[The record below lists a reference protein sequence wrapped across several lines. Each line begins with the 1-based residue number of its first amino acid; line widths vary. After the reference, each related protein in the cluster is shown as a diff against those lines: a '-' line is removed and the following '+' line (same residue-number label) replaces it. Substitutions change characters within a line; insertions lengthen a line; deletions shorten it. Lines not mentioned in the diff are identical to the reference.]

1 MSLLGSNNTLIYAES
16 LSKIFKIKKKGL
28 SSIGHF
34 LNLLFPSYCKSY
46 TNNFYALKEVSFSLK
61 KGDSMGII
69 GLNGAGK
76 STLLQILSGV
86 LKPTSGIFNVEG
98 KVASLLELGAGFNP
112 EFTGKENIYLYASIF
127 GLSSKVV
134 DEKLDSIIKFS
145 EIEEFIE
152 LPVKTYSTGMFVRL
166 AFSVIAHL
174 DADILLIDEA
184 FAVGDSA
191 FTQKCLRFIHAFKKT
206 GVLILVSHDHSTIQ
220 NLCEK
225 CIWLDKGSVKLFGS
239 SRDVIDAYVAEILC
253 GTKKEAFKL
262 SKSFCL
268 GRNHF
273 GNGGAEIKSVQ
284 LRNKSKHSQITFL
297 NGSEE
302 ISLEIDVL
310 MTNVCKLPVF
320 GFIIRDTR
328 GLELFSSNTSS
339 YTDLKLLNGDFIR
352 ANFIFNLPILK
363 RGSYSVSVAV
373 CEKKGS
379 EFLPMHWIN
388 DALYFES
395 CSSESLQGLVGI
407 DIKEISF
414 QKL

>member
-1 MSLLGSNNTLIYAES
+1 
-16 LSKIFKIKKKGL
+16 
-28 SSIGHF
+28 
-34 LNLLFPSYCKSY
+34 
-46 TNNFYALKEVSFSLK
+46 
-61 KGDSMGII
+61 MGII

-225 CIWLDKGSVKLFGS
+225 CLWLDKGSVKLFGS

-253 GTKKEAFKL
+253 GTKKKH
-262 SKSFCL
+262 SNYQ
-268 GRNHF
+268 NHF
-273 GNGGAEIKSVQ
+273 A
-284 LRNKSKHSQITFL
+284 
-297 NGSEE
+297 
-302 ISLEIDVL
+302 
-310 MTNVCKLPVF
+310 
-320 GFIIRDTR
+320 
-328 GLELFSSNTSS
+328 
-339 YTDLKLLNGDFIR
+339 
-352 ANFIFNLPILK
+352 
-363 RGSYSVSVAV
+363 
-373 CEKKGS
+373 
-379 EFLPMHWIN
+379 
-388 DALYFES
+388 
-395 CSSESLQGLVGI
+395 
-407 DIKEISF
+407 
-414 QKL
+414 